1 MSNIVI
7 DILTQFK
14 GQKAFNQAQ
23 SSTEKLSK
31 SVKSLGKALGIGLSV
46 AAVTAFGK
54 ASVKAFA
61 DDEAAAAKL
70 AKVVDNLGIGFA
82 NTQIAKF
89 IQDLETT
96 SGVLDDELRP
106 AFQAL
111 ITTTGSLE
119 NSQKLLGQAIDIS
132 RGSTVDLVTV
142 ADDLGKAYVGNT
154 RGLIKYNLGLT
165 KAELAT
171 MSFTEIQAKFNEQ
184 FKGSNAAYL
193 ETYAGKL
200 SVLKVAADNA
210 KEAIGKGIVD
220 ALGTLAGD
228 GAITDL
234 ATKIEGIATG
244 IADFIR
250 GFAIG
255 LRDLANM
262 PIFKQLIAVVTFIGK
277 KLWQQTGQVFTDA
290 GAAQRLEQ
298 EKLQKKQDLLTA
310 KQKAEALAKLEA
322 AAKKRA
328 LELAKI
334 TKKAAEDKKKADA
347 LTKANNLF
355 DMDQI
360 QIIAAL
366 KGKVTDEEAKRLQL
380 QLAILTGNS
389 DEASKLA
396 YEVAKAQGL
405 TEELAKYFA
414 NFPSA
419 KNPFEMWT
427 SYLDKIEEQ
436 VKRIALQNQ
445 FPVVTGSTGTGG
457 GTGGGSAVTALPT
470 DNLYQKIINEGIARG
485 ETQATINSSLRYTAM
500 GQQAMGQTP
509 IVNVSVTLDGQEI
522 TGVVSKTQT
531 NNYLSGKIIA
541 LERLQ
546 SQFG

>member
-1 MSNIVI
+1 MANVVI

-14 GQKAFNQAQ
+14 GKKAFDQAGK
-23 SSTEKLSK
+23 STDKLSK
-31 SVKSLGKALGIGLSV
+31 SVKSLGRALGIGLSV

-61 DDEAAAAKL
+61 EDEAAAAKL

-82 NTQIAKF
+82 NVEIAKF
-89 IQDLETT
+89 IGELETT
-96 SGVLDDELRP
+96 SGVLDDQLRP

-111 ITTTGSLE
+111 LTTTGSLA
-119 NSQKLLGQAIDIS
+119 NSQKILGEAIDIS

-142 ADDLGKAYVGNT
+142 ADDLSKAYIGNT
-154 RGLIKYNLGLT
+154 RGLVKYNLGLSKT
-165 KAELAT
+165 ELAS
-171 MSFTEIQAKFNEQ
+171 MSFTEIMAKLNEQ
-184 FKGSNAAYL
+184 FSGSNAAYL
-193 ETYAGKL
+193 ETYAGKMDI
-200 SVLKVAADNA
+200 LKVAADNA

-228 GAITDL
+228 ASITEL
-234 ATKIEGIATG
+234 ATKIGNIATG

-255 LRDLANM
+255 LRDLAQM
-262 PIFKQLIAVVTFIGK
+262 PIIKQLLQIVSFLGK
-277 KLWQQTGQVFTDA
+277 QVYKQTGQVFVDA
-290 GAAQRLEQ
+290 GAAQRLQQ
-298 EKLQKKQDLLTA
+298 EKLQRKVDLLSE
-310 KQKAEALAKLEA
+310 KEKAAALAKMEA

-334 TKKAAEDKKKADA
+334 AKKKTDEEKKAAALKKAS
-347 LTKANNLF
+347 NLF

-360 QIIAAL
+360 QIVAAL
-366 KGKVTDEEAKRLQL
+366 KGKVTEEEQKRLQL
-380 QLAILTGNS
+380 QLAILTGNA

-396 YEVAKAQGL
+396 YEIAKAQGL
-405 TEELAKYFA
+405 TEELARYFA
-414 NFPSA
+414 NFPDA
-419 KNPFEMWT
+419 KNPFELWT

-436 VKRIALQNQ
+436 VKRIALQNA
-445 FPVVTGSTGTGG
+445 FPVVTGGAGVTGSPV
-457 GTGGGSAVTALPT
+457 GTPTAPA

-509 IVNVSVTLDGQEI
+509 IVNVQVTLDSQEMV
-522 TGVVSKTQT
+522 GAVSKVQT

>member
-1 MSNIVI
+1 MANVVI

-14 GQKAFNQAQ
+14 GKKAFDQAGK
-23 SSTEKLSK
+23 STDKLSK

-61 DDEAAAAKL
+61 EDEAAAAKL

-82 NTQIAKF
+82 NVEIAKF
-89 IQDLETT
+89 IGDLETT
-96 SGVLDDELRP
+96 SGVLDDSLRP

-111 ITTTGSLE
+111 LTTTGSLE
-119 NSQKLLGQAIDIS
+119 NSQKLLSQAIDVS

-154 RGLIKYNLGLT
+154 RGLVKYNLGLT

-171 MSFTEIQAKFNEQ
+171 MSFAEIQAKLNEQ
-184 FKGSNAAYL
+184 FTGSNAAYL

-200 SVLKVAADNA
+200 SILKVAADNA

-228 GAITDL
+228 ASIIELGQ
-234 ATKIEGIATG
+234 KIQTIATG

-255 LRDLANM
+255 LRDIANM
-262 PIFKQLIAVVTFIGK
+262 PVFKQLIAVISFIGK
-277 KLWQQTGQVFTDA
+277 KLWKQTGQVFTDA

-298 EKLQKKQDLLTA
+298 EKLQRKADLLTA
-310 KQKAEALAKLEA
+310 KQRAAALAKLEA
-322 AAKKRA
+322 DAKKRA

-334 TKKAAEDKKKADA
+334 AKKKSDEEKRAAALKKAS
-347 LTKANNLF
+347 NLF

-366 KGKVTDEEAKRLQL
+366 QGKITEEERTRLQL
-380 QLAILTGNS
+380 QLAILTENTT
-389 DEASKLA
+389 EASRLA
-396 YEVAKAQGL
+396 GEVAKAQGL
-405 TEELAKYFA
+405 TKELVDYYSGV
-414 NFPSA
+414 PDA
-419 KNPFEMWT
+419 KNPFSGWITALMDAEA
-427 SYLDKIEEQ
+427 IQ
-436 VKRIALQNQ
+436 KRILALKPISPISPIAPSIPDA
-445 FPVVTGSTGTGG
+445 PVTPYVQSILDDLTAIAMTQGAGGDMSDYLYRDGANAGQRVVVNLNIDGRKLTDAITADQTNDSLSGNRIAINRRTGTF
-457 GTGGGSAVTALPT
+457 
-470 DNLYQKIINEGIARG
+470 
-485 ETQATINSSLRYTAM
+485 ATL
-500 GQQAMGQTP
+500 
-509 IVNVSVTLDGQEI
+509 
-522 TGVVSKTQT
+522 
-531 NNYLSGKIIA
+531 
-541 LERLQ
+541 
-546 SQFG
+546 

>member
-1 MSNIVI
+1 MANVVI

-14 GQKAFNQAQ
+14 GKKAFDQAGK
-23 SSTEKLSK
+23 STDKLSK
-31 SVKSLGKALGIGLSV
+31 SVKSLGRALGIGLSV

-61 DDEAAAAKL
+61 EDEAAAAKL

-82 NTQIAKF
+82 NVEIAKF
-89 IQDLETT
+89 IGELETT
-96 SGVLDDELRP
+96 SGVLDDQLRP

-111 ITTTGSLE
+111 LTTTGSLA
-119 NSQKLLGQAIDIS
+119 NSQKILGEAIDIS

-142 ADDLGKAYVGNT
+142 ADDLSKAYIGNT
-154 RGLIKYNLGLT
+154 RGLVKYNLGLSKT
-165 KAELAT
+165 ELAS
-171 MSFTEIQAKFNEQ
+171 MSFTEIMAKLNEQ
-184 FKGSNAAYL
+184 FSGSNAAYL
-193 ETYAGKL
+193 ETYAGKMDI
-200 SVLKVAADNA
+200 LKVAADNA

-228 GAITDL
+228 ASITEL
-234 ATKIEGIATG
+234 ATKIGNIATG

-255 LRDLANM
+255 LRDLAQM
-262 PIFKQLIAVVTFIGK
+262 PIIKQLLQIVSFLGK
-277 KLWQQTGQVFTDA
+277 QVYKQTGQVFVDA
-290 GAAQRLEQ
+290 GAAQRLQQ
-298 EKLQKKQDLLTA
+298 EKLQRKADLLSE
-310 KQKAEALAKLEA
+310 KEKAAALAKMEA

-334 TKKAAEDKKKADA
+334 AKKKTDEEKKAAALKKAS
-347 LTKANNLF
+347 NLF

-360 QIIAAL
+360 QIVAAL
-366 KGKVTDEEAKRLQL
+366 KGKVTEEEQKRLQL
-380 QLAILTGNS
+380 QLAILTGNA

-405 TEELAKYFA
+405 TEELARYFA
-414 NFPSA
+414 NFPDA
-419 KNPFEMWT
+419 KNPFELWA
-427 SYLDKIEEQ
+427 SYLEKIEEQ
-436 VKRIALQNQ
+436 VKRIALQNA
-445 FPVVTGSTGTGG
+445 FPVVTGGAGVTGSPV
-457 GTGGGSAVTALPT
+457 GTPTAPA

-509 IVNVSVTLDGQEI
+509 IVNVQVTLDSQEMV
-522 TGVVSKTQT
+522 GAVSKVQT